1 MKKEQEEESRLQL
14 AGNKLQQTGNG
25 LQSTGVKEQDLNI
38 EKKKLSYKEKREF
51 ELLQK
56 EIGELEKE
64 KKDITDKLNSN
75 ALPYEQLQQF
85 SNRIGE
91 ISQLLDQK
99 EMRWLQLSEMM
110 ESI

>member
-1 MKKEQEEESRLQL
+1 MKKRNSL
-14 AGNKLQQTGNG
+14 T
-25 LQSTGVKEQDLNI
+25 
-38 EKKKLSYKEKREF
+38 KKKREF

>member
-1 MKKEQEEESRLQL
+1 M
-14 AGNKLQQTGNG
+14 QQTNNV
-25 LQSTGVKEQDLNI
+25 LLPTAEKAQYVEN

-56 EIGELEKE
+56 EIEELEKE
-64 KKDITDKLNSN
+64 KKEITDKLNSN

-99 EMRWLQLSEMM
+99 EMRWLQLSEMT